1 MLNVI
6 LFLALAGDSKGQ
18 APQPPAKA
26 QAPAK
31 GQAAVAPKVITQSAP
46 VQAEIV
52 REGKIRWRKPRLVI
66 RQDCQNCQP

>member
-1 MLNVI
+1 MVYAI
-6 LFLALAGDSKGQ
+6 LILALAGDSKAQ
-18 APQPPAKA
+18 APQPPVKA

-31 GQAAVAPKVITQSAP
+31 GQAAAPIKGVQQVTP

-52 REGKIRWRKPRLVI
+52 REGKIRWRKPKLVI